1 MPIVG
6 GLDIH
11 RRQIT
16 FDYLDLRTGDAQR
29 GVIRPATREAFRAWL
44 VPFGRKRGSFALEG
58 TTGWRFVVEELER
71 VGMQAHLAEP
81 AETRARRARK
91 RRAKTDR
98 ADARLL
104 RDLLLAGNVPESWI
118 PPAHLADLRTTVRL
132 RSTLVA
138 ARDAWRRR
146 VAAVLFHHGLPEG
159 PNVLTFAGRAYAE
172 KVELPAASRQ
182 AVDVALRMIDV
193 IDGEVAALDAQLVRY
208 ARRQFGCQVL
218 QRQWGIGPILAPVIL
233 AELGDTRRFSS
244 SRQAVRFAG
253 IDVTVSESDAH
264 RTRGHLSRQ
273 GSPRL
278 RWALYEAAGQAF
290 RKASPDHDYYLE
302 AKERLG
308 AKRARVAVSRR
319 ILRRITH
326 ELANHG
332 DAAFA
337 DAA

>member
-16 FDYLDLRTGDAQR
+16 FDYLDVRTGESER
-29 GVIRPATREAFRAWL
+29 GMIRPATREAFRAWL
-44 VPFGRKRGSFALEG
+44 GQFGRKRAEFALEG
-58 TTGWRFVVEELER
+58 TTGWRFIVEELER
-71 VGMQAHLAEP
+71 AGMQAHLAEP
-81 AETRARRARK
+81 AETRARRGPK

-104 RDLLLAGNVPESWI
+104 RDLLLADNVPESWI
-118 PPAHLADLRTTVRL
+118 PPAHLGDLRTTVRL
-132 RSTLVA
+132 RKTLVG
-138 ARDAWRRR
+138 ARDGWRLR
-146 VAAVLFHHGLPEG
+146 VAAALFHHGLPEG
-159 PNVLTFAGRAYAE
+159 PNVLTFAGRDYAE

-193 IDGEVAALDAQLVRY
+193 LDGEIGALDAQLKRY
-208 ARRQFGCQVL
+208 AHRQHGCQVL
-218 QRQWGIGPILAPVIL
+218 QRQWGIGPILAAVIL

-253 IDVTVSESDAH
+253 IDVTISESDAH

-273 GSPRL
+273 GSPVL

-302 AKERLG
+302 AKARLG

-326 ELANHG
+326 ELANQG

-337 DAA
+337 EAA